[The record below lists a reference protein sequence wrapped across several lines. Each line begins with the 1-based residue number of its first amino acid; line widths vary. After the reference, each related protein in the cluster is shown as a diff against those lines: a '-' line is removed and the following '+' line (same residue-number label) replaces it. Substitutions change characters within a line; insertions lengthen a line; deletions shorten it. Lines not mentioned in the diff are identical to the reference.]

1 MTQPR
6 QIPLPELLAQLP
18 MEFLPLVDFIGHAR
32 SFATAVPEPGGTS
45 RVALDLQEAAEVYV
59 RRHPTQAAILI
70 GSLAA
75 QHLAMHHAHP
85 GYRFVRS
92 VKIERRLDPALA
104 PSEPGAVPSGVPDTM
119 VAEEAVTAP
128 LRSPSPA
135 AAPAAAPV
143 PYWARNLRRS
153 GGELCRLVGAVLA
166 GFGAYYLLDSI
177 FRAAL
182 GGAA

>member
-1 MTQPR
+1 MTPPR
-6 QIPLPELLAQLP
+6 QIPLPELLAQMP

-59 RRHPTQAAILI
+59 QRHPTQAAILI

-92 VKIERRLDPALA
+92 VKLQRRLDPELA
-104 PSEPGAVPSGVPDTM
+104 PSGPGAVPSGVPDTM
-119 VAEEAVTAP
+119 VAEESVTAP
-128 LRSPSPA
+128 LLEPSPA
-135 AAPAAAPV
+135 AAPAVAPV
-143 PYWARNLRRS
+143 PYWLRNLRRGS
-153 GGELCRLVGAVLA
+153 GELLRVVGAILA
-166 GFGAYYLLDSI
+166 GLGAYHLLA
-177 FRAAL
+177 AAL
-182 GGAA
+182 GGGS